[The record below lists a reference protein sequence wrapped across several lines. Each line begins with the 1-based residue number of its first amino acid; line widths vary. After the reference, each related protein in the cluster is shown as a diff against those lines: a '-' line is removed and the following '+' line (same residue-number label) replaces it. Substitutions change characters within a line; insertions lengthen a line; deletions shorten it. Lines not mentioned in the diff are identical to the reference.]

1 MRMRTL
7 NVRRKKWKRRK
18 NLTRIKSKSNKCNFP
33 YKFLHPW
40 PHLCHCV
47 NDRNL
52 SIIFTLQKLSKV
64 NDWSKK
70 VLNWVKRKLN
80 QNFGSS
86 SRQSIQSFGWMTQN
100 TVTSNW
106 MMEPNW
112 RGKIKSF
119 FKCNLYFRVRLLWNF
134 GEMNFFWILARNYLK
149 RDKKIVSIS
158 LNETILLLPDICK
171 NTISNISSQIC
182 WAILSKINSFVF

>member
-1 MRMRTL
+1 MIGTKKFWIEWKENWIKFGFEFPPIDPIFWL
-7 NVRRKKWKRRK
+7 NDTKY
-18 NLTRIKSKSNKCNFP
+18 SHF
-33 YKFLHPW
+33 
-40 PHLCHCV
+40 
-47 NDRNL
+47 
-52 SIIFTLQKLSKV
+52 
-64 NDWSKK
+64 
-70 VLNWVKRKLN
+70 
-80 QNFGSS
+80 
-86 SRQSIQSFGWMTQN
+86 
-100 TVTSNW
+100 TSNW

-158 LNETILLLPDICK
+158 LNETIFILLLPDICK

-182 WAILSKINSFVF
+182 WAILSKINSFVFLALCLNKNIQNNIQRQFFSFLNSNSHRLKPD

>member
-1 MRMRTL
+1 M
-7 NVRRKKWKRRK
+7 KKRK
-18 NLTRIKSKSNKCNFP
+18 NLTSIKSKSNKCNFP

-80 QNFGSS
+80 QDLGSS

-100 TVTSNW
+100 TVTSLQIEW
-106 MMEPNW
+106 W
-112 RGKIKSF
+112 
-119 FKCNLYFRVRLLWNF
+119 NLIEEGRSNHF
-134 GEMNFFWILARNYLK
+134 
-149 RDKKIVSIS
+149 S
-158 LNETILLLPDICK
+158 NETY
-171 NTISNISSQIC
+171 T
-182 WAILSKINSFVF
+182 FVFGYSEILEKWISFGFLLEIIWNGIKKLCQSHWMKLFYYSQTFVRIQYRIFLHKFAELFYQR

>member
-80 QNFGSS
+80 QDLGSS

-100 TVTSNW
+100 TVTSLQIEW
-106 MMEPNW
+106 W
-112 RGKIKSF
+112 
-119 FKCNLYFRVRLLWNF
+119 NLIEEGRSNHF
-134 GEMNFFWILARNYLK
+134 
-149 RDKKIVSIS
+149 S
-158 LNETILLLPDICK
+158 NETY
-171 NTISNISSQIC
+171 T
-182 WAILSKINSFVF
+182 FVFGYSEILEKWISFGFLLEIIWNGIKKLCQSHWMKLFYYSQTFVRIQYQIFLHKFAELFYQR